1 MQAGGLLLGDEFGDG
16 LVLDRLERCGIDF
29 AGGEIL
35 TRGLELGRA
44 EIGATTSAR
53 NGALC
58 EYAIEYP
65 FFWES
70 DKYLVKVTRTS
81 RNTGRIRLLGQYS
94 CLNG

>member
-35 TRGLELGRA
+35 TCGLELGRA
-44 EIGATTSAR
+44 ER

-58 EYAIEYP
+58 EYAIEYS

-81 RNTGRIRLLGQYS
+81 RNMGAHGFSASIRA
-94 CLNG
+94 

>member
-53 NGALC
+53 NGAL
-58 EYAIEYP
+58 ASMP
-65 FFWES
+65 LNTLFWES

-81 RNTGRIRLLGQYS
+81 RNTGAHGFSASIRA
-94 CLNG
+94 